1 MIVSKFLKGF
11 PTDEGLCAPRV
22 EIASMYIDQ
31 FPESDMG
38 RAMAQ
43 EHGVPIFHSI
53 PAALCLG
60 GQELAVDGVLSIGE
74 HGDYAWNEK
83 EQQLYPRRYF
93 MEQICGVM
101 ATSKR
106 GVPVFNDKHLSY
118 SWTDALWMYQRAQ
131 AVGAA
136 FMGGI
141 FAAGVLATTLGR
153 ARVGNPCGGGGG
165 DWVFWAGY
173 LRVPHPRSAPVH
185 GRAAA
190 GRREREWPR

>member
-1 MIVSKFLKGF
+1 MSKKKIAAIITEYRPRSHADVIVSKFLKGF
-11 PTDEGLCAPRV
+11 PTDESLCTPRV

-43 EHGVPIFHSI
+43 EHGVPIFNSI

-60 GQELAVDGVLSIGE
+60 GRELAVDGVLSIGE

-141 FAAGVLATTLGR
+141 FAAGVLAAALG
-153 ARVGNPCGGGGG
+153 
-165 DWVFWAGY
+165 
-173 LRVPHPRSAPVH
+173 
-185 GRAAA
+185 
-190 GRREREWPR
+190 